1 MLGIRS
7 EGGADGFGY
16 ALHLLGG
23 EVELGFA
30 EVHVGLGAHGHEVD
44 VGMGYFQTYH
54 TLSDLAAGHSLAD
67 GLGYTLRKELHGCK
81 LLVLEIE
88 YVVDL
93 ALGNH
98 EYMARSY
105 RIDVKKREEAVI
117 FSYLIRGYF
126 ARCYLGEYRCH
137 RVGSEADFYDFK
149 FHYAGRHF
157 DFHHFAELMAEQ
169 PLGYRGA

>member
-1 MLGIRS
+1 MGS
-7 EGGADGFGY
+7 EGTLDGLGY

-23 EVELGFA
+23 EVELGLA

-54 TLSDLAAGHSLAD
+54 TLSDLAAGHSFAD
-67 GLGYTLRKELHGCK
+67 GLGDTLRKELHGCK

-93 ALGNH
+93 
-98 EYMARSY
+98 
-105 RIDVKKREEAVI
+105 KKREEAVI

-137 RVGSEADFYDFK
+137 RVRSEADFYDFK

-157 DFHHFAELMAEQ
+157 DFYHFAELMAEQ
-169 PLGYRGA
+169 TLSDRGA